1 MAVVIDSPHKEQ
13 DQMSNPKV
21 SRPPKNPISP
31 ELSGEEPQQRKGQ
44 SGDPENK
51 SDTTGATE
59 SGEEDQG
66 AKA

>member
-1 MAVVIDSPHKEQ
+1 
-13 DQMSNPKV
+13 MSNPKN

-31 ELSGEEPQQRKGQ
+31 ELSGDDAEQRKGQ
-44 SGDPENK
+44 SGDPDNN

-59 SGEEDQG
+59 SGEEDTG